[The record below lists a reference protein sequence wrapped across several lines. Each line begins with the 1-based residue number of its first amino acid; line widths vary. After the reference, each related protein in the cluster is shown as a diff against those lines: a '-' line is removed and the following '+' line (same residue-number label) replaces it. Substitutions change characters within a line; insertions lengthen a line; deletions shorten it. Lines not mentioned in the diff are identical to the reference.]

1 MIFLSLRLKKTNN
14 IFSLICLLR
23 FDTMKI
29 SASIYSDKKR
39 PLKEVIED
47 LVQHQVELLHVDC
60 NDDLAVFEDIQQI
73 RQWCDLPIDLHII
86 TKEPEKYFELLR
98 ANPVEY
104 ITFQFEQLSTK
115 LEIPED
121 ISGKKG
127 LAVITPTSINVF
139 DAYTDFDFILIMAT
153 IPGQSGGVFDAIN
166 FSKIRQFRKK
176 YPNKSIH
183 VDGGVNGEVSFIL
196 RNMGVSSSVS
206 GSYLFNAPSIG
217 HALMNLTKREIESQ
231 YQVADFMMP
240 LEECPVVQTENFS
253 LQLILETIEKGNLGF
268 CLITN
273 QSGDLKGIVSSA
285 DIRKAM
291 LRHLSD
297 LTKIEAI
304 DLLNEQPIAIQ
315 ETATVVEL
323 LQKIKKCMFPIMY
336 LPVLKNNG
344 KAAGIVNF
352 AYLIKGEL

>member
-60 NDDLAVFEDIQQI
+60 NDDVAVFEDIQQI

-86 TKEPEKYFELLR
+86 TGEPEKYFDLLR
-98 ANPVEY
+98 SNPVEY

-139 DAYTDFDFILIMAT
+139 DAYADFDFILIMAT

-217 HALMNLTKREIESQ
+217 HALMHLTKREIESQ

-240 LEECPVVQTENFS
+240 LEECPVVQTENIS